1 MYDSCFAYLYLAY
14 FPLLVFSLLF
24 KFSSSHL
31 LSVSNARKE
40 KCSTDAGVMKTM
52 LVNSVHVQVVVDKM
66 ESSEAC
72 ERSEG
77 GSAKDQR

>member
-1 MYDSCFAYLYLAY
+1 M
-14 FPLLVFSLLF
+14 
-24 KFSSSHL
+24 
-31 LSVSNARKE
+31 SNARKE

-52 LVNSVHVQVVVDKM
+52 LVNSVHVQVVVDKV

-77 GSAKDQR
+77 GSAKDQRWRQREEITARSTKK